1 MSKVA
6 VVAKLTCKEGSRD
19 AAVAVLAA
27 QVALVS
33 DESGTEVYALH
44 LDDTDTV
51 TVWFYELYVDAESL
65 AFHGQTENMKALGPK
80 LAGLMAARPEITRL
94 TPVTAKGL
102 SV

>member
-1 MSKVA
+1 MAAARNVDDSAIAADAQCQVELVA
-6 VVAKLTCKEGSRD
+6 
-19 AAVAVLAA
+19 
-27 QVALVS
+27 
-33 DESGTEVYALH
+33 DETGTEVYALH
-44 LDDTDTV
+44 LDHTDTV
-51 TVWFYELYVDAESL
+51 TVWFYELYTDAESL